1 MNNHCTK
8 IRCSVSKRCLAGSY
22 RDCLL
27 AKALGLTVP
36 GVVLVPYIGGIFMI
50 IFTLLLKFL

>member
-1 MNNHCTK
+1 MNNHRTK
-8 IRCSVSKRCLAGSY
+8 IRCSVSKRSLAGSY
-22 RDCLL
+22 RDCSL

-50 IFTLLLKFL
+50 IFTLFLKFL